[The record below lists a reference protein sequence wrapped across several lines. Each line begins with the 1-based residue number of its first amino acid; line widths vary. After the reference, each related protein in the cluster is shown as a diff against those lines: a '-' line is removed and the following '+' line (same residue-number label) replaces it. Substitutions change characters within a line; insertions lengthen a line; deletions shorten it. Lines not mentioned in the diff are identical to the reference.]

1 MNRMSAAGCVEQ
13 CRTIRRHIIE
23 MLERAGSGHPGGS
36 LSATE
41 VVTALYFHFL
51 RQDPQAPDDP
61 DRDRFILSKGH
72 AVPVQ
77 YACMAERGY
86 FPKAE
91 LATLRCIDSR
101 LQGHPVKGTL
111 PGIEASTGSL
121 GQGLSIA
128 CGHALAARLDG
139 RDYRVYCL
147 LGDGEID
154 EGQVW
159 EAALFAAHHKLAN
172 LVAVVDANGV
182 QLDGYTK
189 DILNLEPLAD
199 KWRAFGFE
207 VLEIDGNDMTQVFAA
222 LDQASTHTGDKP
234 FCIIA
239 RTVKGMG
246 VSFMENEVE
255 WHGVAPNREQAAAAL
270 AEIGG

>member
-1 MNRMSAAGCVEQ
+1 MPVLSAAECVAK
-13 CRTIRRHIIE
+13 CKVVRRHIIE
-23 MLERAGSGHPGGS
+23 MLAAAGSGHPGGS

-41 VVTALYFHFL
+41 IVTALYFHHL
-51 RQDPQAPDDP
+51 RHDPHHPDDP

-77 YACMAERGY
+77 YACMAECGY
-86 FPKAE
+86 FPISE

-128 CGHALAARLDG
+128 NGHALAGRIDG
-139 RDYRVYCL
+139 RAYNVFVR

-159 EAALFAAHHKLAN
+159 EAALFAAHHSLDN
-172 LVAVVDANGV
+172 LIAIVDANRI
-182 QLDGYTK
+182 QLDGFTA
-189 DILNLEPLAD
+189 DILNTEPLPE
-199 KWRAFGFE
+199 KWRAFGWE
-207 VLEIDGNDMTQVFAA
+207 TVEIDGHDMDAVFAA
-222 LDQASTHTGDKP
+222 LEQGKAHRESP
-234 FCIIA
+234 FCIVA
-239 RTVKGMG
+239 RTVKGKG
-246 VSFMENEVE
+246 VSFMENEPE
-255 WHGVAPNREQAAAAL
+255 WHGVAPNADEKARAL
-270 AEIGG
+270 AEIG